1 MGYTRPARTCSEQLD
16 ILKKRGLRFDNRDA
30 AEKLLQ
36 EIGYFRLKG
45 YCLGFYKQDTEIFK
59 DGTSMSQ
66 LHQVY
71 RFDTDVRGI
80 TMKACQRAEV
90 RLKSIIGMQLALKFG
105 PVLPDNALESS
116 ELFTQWTN
124 NVESAHLQGSQRKEL
139 YVRHY
144 LEDYGEFPIWVDL
157 ELSTLG
163 NVSKLYSWLE
173 TDIKKAIADQYSAR
187 VVYLRNWTHMLTIVR
202 NSCAHNSRFYGRFL
216 PIYAKIPHRELSY
229 FGNTTYASMVFV
241 FSRLLDSA
249 DYQSYIVN
257 LKRIFEEYLGN
268 IEIGR
273 LGFQSSWYSHA
284 KQLV

>member
-1 MGYTRPARTCSEQLD
+1 MAYTRPAKDCAGQLD
-16 ILKKRGLRFDNRDA
+16 ILKKRGLQFDNRDA

-45 YCLGFYKQDTEIFK
+45 YCLGFYKQDTETFK
-59 DGTSMSQ
+59 DGISISQ
-66 LHQVY
+66 LHRVY
-71 RFDTDVRGI
+71 RFDSDIRGI

-90 RLKSIIGMQLALKFG
+90 RLKSIMGMQLALRFG
-105 PVLPDNALESS
+105 PVMPANALEPSS
-116 ELFTQWTN
+116 LFEKWTES
-124 NVESAHLQGSQRKEL
+124 VDSAHLQGSKRKEL

-173 TDIKKAIADQYSAR
+173 PDVKKAIADQYSAR
-187 VVYLRNWTHMLTIVR
+187 VVYLLNWTHMLTVVR
-202 NSCAHNSRFYGRFL
+202 NTCAHNSRFYGRFL
-216 PIYAKIPHRELSY
+216 PVYAKMPRPQLRY

-241 FSRLLDSA
+241 LSRLLEPD
-249 DYQSYIVN
+249 DFQSYIDG
-257 LKRIFEEYLGN
+257 LKRIFKEYQGD

-284 KQLV
+284 QRLM